1 MLVSFADL
9 KSSSRS
15 NSSKRSNRH
24 NPLPDYNELLQHR
37 FSENESHRGGFEAA
51 STGGA
56 WITLCLSSNYFE
68 FFDLISPVDRSHAS
82 DYAAAD
88 YNLTYRELIEYP
100 ALKIKIAEHRGRRHE

>member
-24 NPLPDYNELLQHR
+24 NPLPDYNELLQQR

-56 WITLCLSSNYFE
+56 WITLCLSSNYLIF
-68 FFDLISPVDRSHAS
+68 LISYHQLIHHTPLITPPPV
-82 DYAAAD
+82 
-88 YNLTYRELIEYP
+88 TI
-100 ALKIKIAEHRGRRHE
+100 